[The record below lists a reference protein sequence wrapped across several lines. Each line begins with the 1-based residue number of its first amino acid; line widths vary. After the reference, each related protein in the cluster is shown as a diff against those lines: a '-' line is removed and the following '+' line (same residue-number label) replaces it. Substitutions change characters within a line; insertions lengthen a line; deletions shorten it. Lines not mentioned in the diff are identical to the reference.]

1 MRINTELVNLRHL
14 DELAR
19 GTTVIHR
26 LNPCAKLVTTLLFIL
41 AVTSFSR
48 YDIAGL
54 IPFFLFPVVLINV
67 ADIPVKLLVRRIA
80 LTLPFIL
87 LIGIFNPLLDHSPA
101 LQIGSVTISSGWIS
115 FLSIIIRSVLAVSA
129 ALILIATTGMNGI
142 GTALL
147 KLRVPK
153 LLVVQLLFMYRYLY
167 ILIEEVA
174 RTLQAYTLRSCRKNG
189 VSYRVV
195 GSLMG
200 QLLLRTIDRAE
211 RIYVAMLCRGFDGVI
226 RRVQPDH
233 YRLGDSL
240 YVLGW
245 VAFFVIARTVN
256 IAHWLGSVLLGG

>member
-1 MRINTELVNLRHL
+1 MRINAELVNLRHL
-14 DELAR
+14 DELSR

-48 YDIAGL
+48 YDVAGL
-54 IPFFLFPVVLINV
+54 IPFFLFPAILINL
-67 ADIPVKLLVRRIA
+67 AEIPIKPLVRRIA

-87 LIGIFNPLLDHSPA
+87 FIGIFNPLLDHSPA
-101 LQIGSVTISSGWIS
+101 LQIGSFAITSGWIS
-115 FLSIIIRSVLAVSA
+115 FLSIIIRSVLAISA

-142 GTALL
+142 GIALI

-153 LLVVQLLFMYRYLY
+153 VLVVQLLFMYRYLY
-167 ILIEEVA
+167 ILLEEVA
-174 RTLQAYTLRSCRKNG
+174 RTLQAYKLRSCRNNG

-226 RRVQPDH
+226 RRVQPEH
-233 YRLGDSL
+233 YRLGDAF

-245 VAFFVIARTVN
+245 AAFFVIARTVN